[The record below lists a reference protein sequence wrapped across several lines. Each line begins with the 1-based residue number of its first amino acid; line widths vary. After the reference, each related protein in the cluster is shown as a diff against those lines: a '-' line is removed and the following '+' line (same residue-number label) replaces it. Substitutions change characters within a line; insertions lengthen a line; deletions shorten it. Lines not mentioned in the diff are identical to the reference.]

1 VRRIASA
8 RASEADV
15 DAALV
20 RRIVEH
26 RDQEAFDAL
35 YDRHAAAVYGIAR
48 RVLRDPALAEDV
60 VQEVFL
66 DFWSRPERFDRTR
79 GALRTWL
86 LMIAHRRSVDAVRS
100 AVACRS
106 VYIDLMDD
114 VGPPAEDTQDAA
126 LRRADVDSVQQAL
139 AALPVDQRRALL
151 LAYWGGHTQAEI
163 AALTGVPIGTVK
175 SRVYSGFQRLR
186 AQLRV
191 AGEGISRG
199 EE

>member
-26 RDQEAFDAL
+26 RDPEAFDAL

-48 RVLRDPALAEDV
+48 RVVRDQALAEDV

-106 VYIDLMDD
+106 VYTDLMDD

-126 LRRADVDSVQQAL
+126 LRRADVVRVQQAL

-191 AGEGISRG
+191 AGEGMSRG